1 MKDNG
6 NFPFLA
12 NQTGKFASLMT
23 SRQTLLLKENILDCK
38 FFFKWIKEDSYKV
51 LKYCIFRKCTVI
63 LGIMFVELSVLITNL
78 KSNLV
83 LRNSCLQ
90 NLSG

>member
-23 SRQTLLLKENILDCK
+23 SRQTLLYRIGKTNKNDELVCLN
-38 FFFKWIKEDSYKV
+38 SYIIFHPNFLTKQ
-51 LKYCIFRKCTVI
+51 KYDF
-63 LGIMFVELSVLITNL
+63 
-78 KSNLV
+78 
-83 LRNSCLQ
+83 
-90 NLSG
+90 